1 MLDPLPMSV
10 VPVDKSLAQL
20 AGRLRAVT
28 AEAGLSLGDR
38 VCLALA
44 QRDGL
49 PAWTSD
55 LDWKKVADAAGVK
68 VVAIR

>member
-1 MLDPLPMSV
+1 MITLTWV
-10 VPVDKSLAQL
+10 YAA
-20 AGRLRAVT
+20 AGTLMAAV
-28 AEAGLSLGDR
+28 AVLSLGDR